1 MAHTRRQ
8 GKSSHVV
15 GAWLGQTY
23 LLVLV
28 SLLERR
34 EAVTHPGNIQ
44 FQKSSGGHINSLAS
58 APHLVPPSCGA
69 QACGGMPHVTQRK
82 GPNTAPP
89 ISKHAPGHVR
99 APLEG
104 QAAAHST
111 RGQEPEARNLGPARQ
126 VRPYPGACWARALAL
141 PTSRSS
147 PTSRAPAPYS
157 AISATISPSPPNS
170 PDCDPRSNSRR
181 ALGSQTYSQTL
192 GNSSAASGLA
202 LTLGPGFTCQWVGR
216 SSESLRP

>member
-8 GKSSHVV
+8 GKSSHVI

-23 LLVLV
+23 LLVLA

-58 APHLVPPSCGA
+58 TPHLVPPRRLWC
-69 QACGGMPHVTQRK
+69 T

-99 APLEG
+99 APREG

-141 PTSRSS
+141 TTSRSS

-157 AISATISPSPPNS
+157 AISATVSPSPPNS
-170 PDCDPRSNSRR
+170 PDCDPRSNPRR
-181 ALGSQTYSQTL
+181 ALGSQTCSQTL

-202 LTLGPGFTCQWVGR
+202 LTPGPGFTCHWVG
-216 SSESLRP
+216 SNSESLRP